1 MPPLA
6 LLGIMAA
13 VPLILIFV
21 LRINAAIVFLSLC
34 LGSVLVRF
42 CNEDAH
48 QTLNMFSGNKA
59 VTGYGI
65 TLGLLLLPAVL
76 TMIMMIGTVRGKTKV
91 VLNLLPAVAV
101 SALGVLLAVPLMSP
115 GLKGA
120 IELSPVWK
128 DLVRAEVLIVGAG
141 AFIALFFLML
151 QRPKRHHED
160 GKKHKRH

>member
-1 MPPLA
+1 MPPLV
-6 LLGIMAA
+6 LLAIMAA

-42 CNEDAH
+42 VNDDAH
-48 QTLNMFSGNKA
+48 QMLTMFSGNKA
-59 VTGYGI
+59 LAGYGI

-76 TMIMMIGTVRGKTKV
+76 TMFMMIGTVRGKTKV
-91 VLNLLPAVAV
+91 VLNLLPAIAV
-101 SALGVLLAVPLMSP
+101 SALGILLAVPLMSP

-120 IELSPVWK
+120 IELSPIWK

-151 QRPKRHHED
+151 QRPKRHHDED
-160 GKKHKRH
+160 KKHKRH